1 VRVTLTHELGHLRG
15 EDDDALRDR
24 GLE

>member
-1 VRVTLTHELGHLRG
+1 VRVTLLHELGHLHG
-15 EDDDALRDR
+15 ETDDELRDR